1 MFHLSVAIGGPSSPL
16 VQKYR
21 CVHVLF
27 TRFCKAFPG
36 EIDGDLAREYVVF
49 KAKCHMSHRIL
60 VVEDDPGQRRLIAGV
75 VRGLGYETLEAP
87 DGRTAELSVVENKNQ
102 LSLVLMDLHLP
113 DLDGVALMGR
123 LRDLGSGALILA
135 MTADHSV
142 ATAMAALKAG
152 AHDYLLKPVAAPR
165 LEASIRIALS
175 LSALRKEVRRLSRR
189 ADNSLSFEDL
199 IAESP
204 SMRRAIDLARRGAGS
219 DIPMLIEGESG
230 VGKEVFARAAHGASP
245 RSGGPFV
252 AVNCGALPETLVEA
266 TLFGHEKG
274 AFTGAAARRAGKF
287 QEADGGSLFLD
298 EVGELPLTAQVKL
311 LRALQERE
319 VEPVGAAKPVKV
331 DIRLISATNRSLRA
345 SVADGAFREDL
356 FYRLSAFPVALPP
369 LIERREDIGALAAAF
384 VARFALEENRGIQRI
399 SPDAISGLVEFDWP
413 GNVRQLQNAV
423 YRAVVLSEPGQ
434 TELHVRDFAEL
445 GGYTSSR
452 PARDPGGATD
462 LMDWR
467 SALSGA
473 PADRLMT
480 ADGHIR
486 SLEEVEAEMIA
497 RALDLYRGRMAEVAR
512 RLGIGRSTL
521 YRKVGNLQAAKRGA

>member
-1 MFHLSVAIGGPSSPL
+1 
-16 VQKYR
+16 
-21 CVHVLF
+21 
-27 TRFCKAFPG
+27 
-36 EIDGDLAREYVVF
+36 
-49 KAKCHMSHRIL
+49 MSHRIL
-60 VVEDDPGQRRLIAGV
+60 VVEDDPAQRRLMATI
-75 VRGLGYETLEAP
+75 VRGLGYEALEAS
-87 DGRTAELSVVENKNQ
+87 DGRTAELAVAKHKNQ

-123 LRDLGSGALILA
+123 LRDLGSSALILA

-142 ATAMAALKAG
+142 TTAMAALKAG

-175 LSALRKEVRRLSRR
+175 LSTLSREVRRLSRR
-189 ADNSLSFEDL
+189 ADNNLSFEDL
-199 IAESP
+199 IADSS

-245 RSGGPFV
+245 RAGGPFV

-274 AFTGAAARRAGKF
+274 AFTGATVSRGGKF
-287 QEADGGSLFLD
+287 QEASGGSLFLD
-298 EVGELPLTAQVKL
+298 EVGELPLSAQVKL

-319 VEPVGAAKPVKV
+319 VEPVGASRPVNV

-345 SVADGAFREDL
+345 RVADGAFREDL
-356 FYRLSAFPVALPP
+356 FYRLSAFPIALPP
-369 LIERREDIGALAAAF
+369 LVERREDIGALAAAF
-384 VARFALEENRGIQRI
+384 AARFALEENRAIQRI
-399 SPDAISGLVEFDWP
+399 SPGAISGLIEFDWP

-423 YRAVVLSEPGQ
+423 YRAVVLADVGQSE
-434 TELHVRDFAEL
+434 LRVCDFVEL
-445 GGYTSSR
+445 GGAPAPAAQARVESR
-452 PARDPGGATD
+452 EIR
-462 LMDWR
+462 DWR
-467 SALSGA
+467 DALGGA
-473 PADRLMT
+473 PADQLMT

-521 YRKVGNLQAAKRGA
+521 YRKVGEMQAQKRGA